1 MSEDLADGCRLCDE
15 RDQPDVAAATRTR
28 VGKLPP
34 PRHELGLVN
43 PRRVVGAMF
52 RIRVTALVRRV
63 TSPCFAALPIA
74 GAVTAV
80 RSR

>member
-1 MSEDLADGCRLCDE
+1 MGAGSVMNAISRMSPPQLGHAWGNS
-15 RDQPDVAAATRTR
+15 
-28 VGKLPP
+28 P

>member
-1 MSEDLADGCRLCDE
+1 MGAGSVMNAISRMS
-15 RDQPDVAAATRTR
+15 
-28 VGKLPP
+28 PP
-34 PRHELGLVN
+34 QLGHAWGNSSSHPRHELGLVN

>member
-1 MSEDLADGCRLCDE
+1 MGAGSVMNAISRMSPPQLGHAWGNS
-15 RDQPDVAAATRTR
+15 
-28 VGKLPP
+28 PP